1 MSDESDGRSDATDE
15 IMDGVY
21 RALCTHG
28 YADLTMRDIA
38 DECSKSKSLLH
49 YHYDTKED
57 LLVAFLDHILSGFEA
72 WVDEGADRSPARRIV
87 EFVGWFVFEPAE
99 TDREAFHIALLE
111 LRSQGPFNDRIR
123 ERLLRSDRLL
133 RGTVADILTDG
144 IEAGV
149 FRDVDVEETAALLVA
164 TLDGARTR
172 QITLDTGLGATG
184 TDDDTADR
192 GRRDDAD
199 HDAPGSS
206 SVAGSGIDGGVP
218 DVLEGAYTRTVAE
231 ATLQRVVDPLLV
243 EGETRPSLAETLDTL
258 SARTGQNPAA
268 GNGGRNRGM
277 VESGGAGQADG
288 TDQANGTDPA
298 DGTDQANGTDPAD
311 GTEGADRTDGTN
323 RTGGG
328 GT

>member
-15 IMDGVY
+15 IMDGIY

-72 WVDEGADRSPARRIV
+72 WVDEGADRPPARRIV
-87 EFVGWFVFEPAE
+87 EFVGWFVFESAE

-133 RGTVADILTDG
+133 RGTVTNVLMDG
-144 IEAGV
+144 VEAGV
-149 FRDVDVEETAALLVA
+149 FREVDVEETAALLVA

-172 QITLDTGLGATG
+172 QITLETGLGTAEG
-184 TDDDTADR
+184 DADADDDADDADGGADR
-192 GRRDDAD
+192 GRRGDTG
-199 HDAPGSS
+199 HDAPESS
-206 SVAGSGIDGGVP
+206 NGDGSGIDDDVSDVP
-218 DVLEGAYTRTVAE
+218 EGAYTRTVAE

-268 GNGGRNRGM
+268 GSGSGDRG
-277 VESGGAGQADG
+277 
-288 TDQANGTDPA
+288 
-298 DGTDQANGTDPAD
+298 
-311 GTEGADRTDGTN
+311 TDGT
-323 RTGGG
+323 G
-328 GT
+328 GTDGSTQTDGNGA